1 MRKPIKLT
9 KSSGVFSASFDD
21 GFTINKQIQLSN
33 SQTDVSTGF
42 EGGQF
47 IQPPNPDWAQADPTE
62 LDYIKNK
69 HIAEQYRPVTVNGE
83 EFLNEDRN
91 SGALNIVGE
100 GGIIITP
107 DGNSLHFSAEDY
119 IEGDAID
126 IVEDEDGKKV
136 ISVEPNSI
144 DDTHIESLSIN
155 KITQE
160 LGETLILYGG
170 GANG

>member
-9 KSSGVFSASFDD
+9 KSSGVFSANFDD
-21 GFTINKQIQLSN
+21 GFTINKQIQISN
-33 SQTDVSTGF
+33 PDTGF
-42 EGGQF
+42 TTQF
-47 IQPPNPDWAQADPTE
+47 DNAQYIKPPQSDWTQNDPTQA
-62 LDYIKNK
+62 DYIKNK
-69 HIAEQYRPVTVNGE
+69 HIAEQYRPITINGE

-91 SGALNIVGE
+91 SGTLDIVGE
-100 GGIIITP
+100 GGIVVETN
-107 DGNSLHFSAEDY
+107 GNSLHLSVEDY

-126 IVEDEDGKKV
+126 IKDEDGKKV

-144 DDTHIESLSIN
+144 DDTHVESLSIN

-160 LGETLILYGG
+160 LGEILILDGG